1 MENNKENKK
10 ENKTNNNK
18 TNKKENIKDS
28 KKENIK
34 VDNENQKK
42 IEIRCY
48 YENLSFNITIP
59 EKENLYNL
67 KHYIILNL
75 SSQGIY
81 TYETNLNIR
90 YGFPPKLINNEKS
103 DTLTM
108 PELSI
113 FDKECLRIE
122 LIDPN
127 LLKAKENEII
137 DYSKYSI
144 KKKDIPA
151 DNSCLFNAINFAIN
165 QNEKSP
171 EMIRS
176 IISSEIMSNPN
187 EYNAAVLDKEPEE
200 YCDWIL
206 RGDSWGGGIELS
218 ILSKFFQVQIGVVDI
233 QNITIENF
241 GEYNKCIYLLY
252 NNVHYDV
259 FYKEENGKITGVF
272 DSKDEKVKEEVMEVC
287 KELKKHQKYVDTQ
300 MFSLKCM
307 QCGFL
312 MKGQDE
318 VIEHTKKTGQ
328 INFNQI

>member
-1 MENNKENKK
+1 MEKKKDEQKEKEKEKDKENGK
-10 ENKTNNNK
+10 E
-18 TNKKENIKDS
+18 KEI
-28 KKENIK
+28 
-34 VDNENQKK
+34 KK

-48 YENLSFNITIP
+48 YDNATFNISIP
-59 EKENLYNL
+59 ENESLYNL

-75 SSQGIY
+75 SSQGVY

-103 DTLTM
+103 DTLTL

-122 LIDPN
+122 LIDPK

-151 DNSCLFNAINFAIN
+151 DNSCLFNAVNFAIN
-165 QNEKSP
+165 QNPNSP

-187 EYNAAVLDKEPEE
+187 DYNAAVLERDPED
-200 YCDWIL
+200 YCNWIL
-206 RGDSWGGGIELS
+206 KGDSWGGGIELS
-218 ILSKFFQVQIGVVDI
+218 ILSKFFLVKIGVVDI
-233 QNITIENF
+233 QHITIEYF
-241 GEYNKCIYLLY
+241 GDFSKCIYLLY

-259 FYKEENGKITGVF
+259 FYKEENGKIIGVF
-272 DSKDEKVKEEVMEVC
+272 ESKDEKIKEEIMEIC
-287 KELKKHQKYVDTQ
+287 KELQKHQKYVDTQ

-307 QCGFL
+307 QCGFM

-318 VIEHTKKTGQ
+318 VIEHTKKTGH

>member
-1 MENNKENKK
+1 MEKNKENKK
-10 ENKTNNNK
+10 DNKKGNIKENK
-18 TNKKENIKDS
+18 KD
-28 KKENIK
+28 N
-34 VDNENQKK
+34 DNENQKK

-75 SSQGIY
+75 SSQGVF

-187 EYNAAVLDKEPEE
+187 EYNAAVLDKDPEE
-200 YCDWIL
+200 Y
-206 RGDSWGGGIELS
+206 
-218 ILSKFFQVQIGVVDI
+218 F
-233 QNITIENF
+233 
-241 GEYNKCIYLLY
+241 LL
-252 NNVHYDV
+252 
-259 FYKEENGKITGVF
+259 
-272 DSKDEKVKEEVMEVC
+272 
-287 KELKKHQKYVDTQ
+287 
-300 MFSLKCM
+300 
-307 QCGFL
+307 
-312 MKGQDE
+312 
-318 VIEHTKKTGQ
+318 
-328 INFNQI
+328 

>member
-1 MENNKENKK
+1 M
-10 ENKTNNNK
+10 
-18 TNKKENIKDS
+18 
-28 KKENIK
+28 
-34 VDNENQKK
+34 
-42 IEIRCY
+42 
-48 YENLSFNITIP
+48 P

-90 YGFPPKLINNEKS
+90 YGFPPKLINNEKD
-103 DTLTM
+103 DTLTLS
-108 PELSI
+108 ELSI
-113 FDKECLRIE
+113 SDKECLRIE

-127 LLKAKENEII
+127 LKKAKETEII

-165 QNEKSP
+165 QNSEAP
-171 EMIRS
+171 EIIRG

-187 EYNAAVLDKEPEE
+187 EYNAAILDKEPNE
-200 YCDWIL
+200 YCEWIMN
-206 RGDSWGGGIELS
+206 GDSWGGGIELS
-218 ILSKFFQVQIGVVDI
+218 ILSKFFQIQIGVVDI
-233 QNITIENF
+233 QHITIEYF
-241 GEYNKCIYLLY
+241 GDYANCIYLLY

-272 DSKDEKVKEEVMEVC
+272 NSKDQKVKEEILDVC

-300 MFSLKCM
+300 TFSLKCM

-318 VIEHTKKTGQ
+318 VIEHTKKTGHV
-328 INFNQI
+328 NFNQI